1 MSSRPCC
8 VCKTASTAG
17 LCLKIVLLSGM
28 GLWEGPCQEFG
39 EHGLHSCVTYSL
51 QIGGSSTARFR
62 PLGCSLFFPSPHNGS
77 PSILSSLGT
86 PTQAHSLGESTFDW
100 SRADAAPQQRSH
112 GNHCQGD
119 RALLCSS
126 VSNFTEARMVPNLP
140 SLCFACPKSPCSVCF
155 VCRPP
160 RCKTHGKQDNG

>member
-8 VCKTASTAG
+8 VWKTASTAG
-17 LCLKIVLLSGM
+17 LRLKIVLLSGT
-28 GLWEGPCQEFG
+28 GFWEGPQQFG
-39 EHGLHSCVTYSL
+39 EHGLHSCITYSL
-51 QIGGSSTARFR
+51 QIGGSSTAGFR
-62 PLGCSLFFPSPHNGS
+62 PPGCSLFFLSPLNRS
-77 PSILSSLGT
+77 PSILFSLGT
-86 PTQAHSLGESTFDW
+86 LPRAHSLGESAFDW

-140 SLCFACPKSPCSVCF
+140 SLCFSCPKSPCSLCF
-155 VCRPP
+155 VCFRPSVQNS
-160 RCKTHGKQDNG
+160 RKTR